1 MRVTQQL
8 MTHEMIS
15 LTAKNLERL
24 TELQGQAASG
34 KRLRL
39 PQDDPA
45 GAGRASSL
53 RGTLNA
59 NETYLQNIAAGK
71 EWLNATEAALTNV
84 SDVMR
89 RALTAAARGG
99 SDTNGANERLVL
111 GNQVDGLL
119 SEALTQFNTRHREAY
134 LFAGFRLNTIPFTT
148 TGTPVTSFTYNG
160 DANSRLMEIA
170 PQQTVAIN
178 VSGSGSMASNVLQSL
193 IDLRDHLQAN
203 QVNLVNA
210 DIATL
215 QTAFGGVSDTLA
227 EIGARQ
233 QRLTDMRSQ
242 IERVQLGLQ
251 EFLSRTEDANMPEV
265 LMRLSEQEAVY
276 QASLNSAAKLTRAN
290 LFDYLK

>member
-8 MTHEMIS
+8 MTQEMIS

-34 KRLRL
+34 KRVRL

-45 GAGRASSL
+45 AAGRAVSL

-89 RALTAAARGG
+89 RALTAAGRGG
-99 SDTNGANERLVL
+99 SDTNGANERLAL
-111 GNQVDGLL
+111 SNQVDGLL
-119 SEALTQFNTRHREAY
+119 SEALTQFNTRHREAF
-134 LFAGFRLNTIPFTT
+134 LFAGFRLNSTPFTT
-148 TGTPVTSFTYNG
+148 IGAPVTSFIYNG
-160 DANSRLMEIA
+160 DANSRLIEIA
-170 PQQTVAIN
+170 PKQTVAIN
-178 VSGSGSMASNVLQSL
+178 VTGSGSMANGVLQSL

-203 QVNLVNA
+203 QVNSVNA

-215 QTAFGGVSDTLA
+215 QTALGGVTDALA
-227 EIGARQ
+227 EVGARQ
-233 QRLTDMRSQ
+233 QRLTEMRSQ

-251 EFLSRTEDANMPEV
+251 DFLSHTENADMPEV
-265 LMRLSEQEAVY
+265 LMRLSEQDVVY
-276 QASLNSAAKLTRAN
+276 KASLNSAAKLSRAN

>member
-1 MRVTQQL
+1 MRITQQL

-34 KRLRL
+34 KRIRL

-45 GAGRASSL
+45 GAGRALSL

-71 EWLNATEAALTNV
+71 EWLTATEAALTNV

-89 RALTAAARGG
+89 RALTAAERGS
-99 SDTNGANERLVL
+99 SDTHGANERLAL
-111 GNQVDGLL
+111 SNQVDGLL

-134 LFAGFRLNTIPFTT
+134 LFAGFRLNTTPFTT
-148 TGTPVTSFTYNG
+148 SGTPVTNFTYNG
-160 DANSRLMEIA
+160 DANSRLIEIA

-203 QVNLVNA
+203 QVILVNA

-215 QTAFGGVSDTLA
+215 QTALGGVTDTLA

-251 EFLSRTEDANMPEV
+251 EFLSRTENADMPEV

-276 QASLNSAAKLTRAN
+276 QASLNSAARLTRAN